1 MAQASRLQPTP
12 IPPSEHQA
20 HMPLSRGGVRGD
32 LLTKAVQVCVCV
44 CVCLVCW
51 WVPMRL
57 RSHLSLV
64 SSWWPITIVSLC
76 VSSM

>member
-44 CVCLVCW
+44 CVSCVLVGAYE
-51 WVPMRL
+51 VK
-57 RSHLSLV
+57 V
-64 SSWWPITIVSLC
+64 SSVSCLFLVAYHDC
-76 VSSM
+76 VFVCV